1 LKGNKKIR
9 KNRLVAIDGKAS
21 VMELDFMHSLNLG
34 LKLIMVIL
42 AVILS
47 SLAMIFVHDFVTQN
61 SYFSLKTINVS
72 GATILS
78 DSEVLVQAGIRP
90 GDNILAINLSK
101 AKNLLIDHPWI
112 RNAAVSRQ
120 FPSTI
125 SISVIEEKAIAIS
138 VIDDGTEV
146 LLNMKGQ
153 PFKRF
158 DPATDTLVS
167 SLPKVQGLRLESIDN
182 KYGFKGKL
190 LDAVMVVLSI
200 QGIEKI
206 EEIDADIDVGVQ
218 VKTRFFEGRDGVDN
232 DPVTMKLG
240 FEGFEAKLKN
250 VELVIDYMQISV
262 PHKRLCSI
270 DMFDIRSV
278 IVTLEDK
285 DILPGIIK
293 GGA

>member
-1 LKGNKKIR
+1 M
-9 KNRLVAIDGKAS
+9 DGKAS

-78 DSEVLVQAGIRP
+78 DSEVLVQAGIKP
-90 GDNILAINLSK
+90 GENILAINLSK
-101 AKNLLIDHPWI
+101 AKNLLIAHPWI

-158 DPATDTLVS
+158 DPVSDTLVS
-167 SLPKVQGLRLESIDN
+167 SLPKIQGLRLESIDH

-206 EEIDADIDVGVQ
+206 EEIDADIDVGVE

-250 VELVIDYMQISV
+250 VEQIIDYMQISV
-262 PHKRLCSI
+262 PQKRLCSI

>member
-1 LKGNKKIR
+1 M
-9 KNRLVAIDGKAS
+9 DGKSS

-34 LKLIMVIL
+34 LKFIMVIL
-42 AVILS
+42 VVILS
-47 SLAMIFVHDFVTQN
+47 SLALIFVHDFVTQN
-61 SYFSLKTINVS
+61 AYFALKTINVS
-72 GATILS
+72 GARVLS
-78 DSEVLVQAGIRP
+78 NSEVLVQAGIKP
-90 GDNILAINLSK
+90 GDNILAINLRK
-101 AKNLLIDHPWI
+101 AKNLLIVHPWI

-167 SLPKVQGLRLESIDN
+167 SLPKVQGLRLESIDHE
-182 KYGFKGKL
+182 YGFKGKL
-190 LDAVMVVLSI
+190 LDAVMAVLSLQHI
-200 QGIEKI
+200 DKI
-206 EEIDADIDVGVQ
+206 DRIDEIDADIDVGVE
-218 VKTRFFEGRDGVDN
+218 VITRVFEGEDGVDN

-240 FEGFEAKLKN
+240 FEGFETKLKN
-250 VELVIDYMQISV
+250 VGQIIDYMQISV
-262 PHKRLCSI
+262 PQKRLRSI

-293 GGA
+293 GGV

>member
-9 KNRLVAIDGKAS
+9 KNRLVAMDAKAS

-78 DSEVLVQAGIRP
+78 DSEVLVQAGIKP
-90 GDNILAINLSK
+90 GENILAINLSK
-101 AKNLLIDHPWI
+101 AKNLLIAHPWI

-206 EEIDADIDVGVQ
+206 EEIDADIDVGVE

-250 VELVIDYMQISV
+250 VEQIIDYMQISV
-262 PHKRLCSI
+262 PQKRLCSI

>member
-1 LKGNKKIR
+1 M
-9 KNRLVAIDGKAS
+9 DSKAS
-21 VMELDFMHSLNLG
+21 VMELDFMHSLNLA
-34 LKLIMVIL
+34 LKFIMVIL

-47 SLAMIFVHDFVTQN
+47 SLALIFAHDFVTQN

-72 GATILS
+72 GSRILS
-78 DSEVLVQAGIRP
+78 DSEVLVQAGIKP
-90 GDNILAINLSK
+90 GDNILAINIRK
-101 AKNLLIDHPWI
+101 AKNLLIAHPWI

-146 LLNMKGQ
+146 LLNMNGQ
-153 PFKRF
+153 PFKKF
-158 DPATDTLVS
+158 DPAADTLVA
-167 SLPKVQGLRLESIDN
+167 SLPKVQGLRLESIDHE
-182 KYGFKGKL
+182 YGFKGKL
-190 LDAVMVVLSI
+190 LDAIMTVLSL
-200 QGIEKI
+200 QGVDKI
-206 EEIDADIDVGVQ
+206 EEIDADIDVGVE
-218 VKTRFFEGRDGVDN
+218 VKTRFFEDQDGVGN
-232 DPVTMKLG
+232 DPVVLKLG
-240 FEGFEAKLKN
+240 FEDFEAKLKN
-250 VELVIDYMQISV
+250 VEQIIDYMQISV
-262 PHKRLCSI
+262 PQKRLCSI

>member
-1 LKGNKKIR
+1 M
-9 KNRLVAIDGKAS
+9 DGKSS

-78 DSEVLVQAGIRP
+78 DSEVLVQAGIKP

-101 AKNLLIDHPWI
+101 AKNLLIAHPWI

-158 DPATDTLVS
+158 DPAADTLVS
-167 SLPKVQGLRLESIDN
+167 SLPRVQGLRLESIDN

-200 QGIEKI
+200 QGIDKI
-206 EEIDADIDVGVQ
+206 EEIDADIDVGVE

-250 VELVIDYMQISV
+250 VEQIIDYMQISV
-262 PHKRLCSI
+262 PQKRLCSI